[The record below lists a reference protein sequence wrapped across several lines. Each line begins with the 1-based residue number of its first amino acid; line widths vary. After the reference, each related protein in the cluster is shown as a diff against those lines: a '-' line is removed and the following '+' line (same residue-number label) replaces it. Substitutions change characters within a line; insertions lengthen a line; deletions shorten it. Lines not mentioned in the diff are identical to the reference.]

1 MEKIK
6 DLWKNTKWFKIL
18 VFITCISLLFIL
30 WPITLISGLIMYGYA
45 LYSVV
50 KSKIRGQYTK
60 FKPKTSF
67 ILATSLIFIS
77 IIGCIVTPDTT
88 NTDSKS
94 ETTPKVTKTSQSIT
108 SSSSKKKNRLHRKR
122 ILLKKKPQLLQ
133 NLLKQPQISLLKK

>member
-50 KSKIRGQYTK
+50 KSKIRG
-60 FKPKTSF
+60 
-67 ILATSLIFIS
+67 
-77 IIGCIVTPDTT
+77 
-88 NTDSKS
+88 
-94 ETTPKVTKTSQSIT
+94 
-108 SSSSKKKNRLHRKR
+108 
-122 ILLKKKPQLLQ
+122 
-133 NLLKQPQISLLKK
+133 